1 MGVAPGDRVA
11 VIMAQRPEAA
21 AALMAVFS
29 VGAVATPLSCEFGP
43 EAIGI
48 RLRDA
53 KARVA
58 IVDSTS
64 GPNVLDAQAQCP
76 VLTDRKSVVSGKSV
90 SVRVDI
96 GGRRIITKKN

>member
-1 MGVAPGDRVA
+1 
-11 VIMAQRPEAA
+11 MAQRPEAA
-21 AALMAVFS
+21 AAIMAVFS

-64 GPNVLDAQAQCP
+64 GPNLLDAQAQCP
-76 VLTDRKSVVSGKSV
+76 VLTQIVGFEFQHDSIIPWRTLLADRKSTRLNSSH
-90 SVRVDI
+90 
-96 GGRRIITKKN
+96 